1 MTQNANQDK
10 KLDAPIFA
18 KVFFDGLVSPGSEFE
33 REKRYAL
40 KDLIQRDNLMAKSI
54 FEISG

>member
-1 MTQNANQDK
+1 MTQNENQDK

-18 KVFFDGLVSPGSEFE
+18 KVFFDGLVPPGSEFE

-40 KDLIQRDNLMAKSI
+40 KDLIQRDDLMAENI
-54 FEISG
+54 FEVPE